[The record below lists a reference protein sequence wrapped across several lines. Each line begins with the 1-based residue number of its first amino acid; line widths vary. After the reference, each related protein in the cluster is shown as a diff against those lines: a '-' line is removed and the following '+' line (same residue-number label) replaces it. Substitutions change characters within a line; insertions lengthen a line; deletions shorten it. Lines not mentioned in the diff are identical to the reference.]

1 MIRTGDRTRKDPRA
15 NVARR
20 KDGVETRDR
29 ILAVAREVFAEKGYH
44 EATVEDICSRA
55 ASNIAAINYHFGSKE
70 ELYAQVWRR
79 AFDEANEA
87 YPPEGGLG
95 PDAPAE
101 DRLRGTIRSLVG
113 KVADRGRIGHA
124 GKLLLREMMNPT
136 EVIAHV
142 KSDALRPMQ
151 ERMRQL
157 MKEML
162 GPGASEEQIHLCGMS
177 VVHQCIAI
185 GIRLFGGK
193 VPPHVRFDAPTDQ
206 LVGTLTDHIARFSL
220 AGIRMIREDIESR
233 GRWTIAGPEITTPME
248 RLGRS
253 PAGAHRNRATS
264 THASCDRA

>member
-1 MIRTGDRTRKDPRA
+1 M
-15 NVARR
+15 ARR

-55 ASNIAAINYHFGSKE
+55 RSNIAAINYHFGSKE

-79 AFDEANEA
+79 AFDEANET

-101 DRLRGTIRSLVG
+101 DRLRGTIHSLVG

-124 GKLLLREMMNPT
+124 GKLILREMMNPT
-136 EVIAHV
+136 EVIEHV

-151 ERMRQL
+151 ERMRRL

-162 GPGASEEQIHLCGMS
+162 GPRASEEQIHLCGMS

-185 GIRLFGGK
+185 GIRLFTGK
-193 VPPHVRFDAPTDQ
+193 IPPHVRFDAPTGQ
-206 LVGTLTDHIARFSL
+206 LVKTLTDHIARFSL
-220 AGIRMIREDIESR
+220 AGIRTIREDIEA
-233 GRWTIAGPEITTPME
+233 GRRCTIAGPEVTTTTGCM
-248 RLGRS
+248 GRS
-253 PAGAHRNRATS
+253 PAGAHRNRDTVPTQAF
-264 THASCDRA
+264 CDRA